1 MKQEIIVTNYSET
14 IKKTEAL
21 LLDNLRNNRN
31 DFLEIIRYP
40 EYQFNT
46 GLSFRML
53 NYYENESM
61 LKAKRNSKKGKR
73 RISFLDLHALKFL
86 IANRQKTSKLE
97 RLDFNN
103 LIEVVIP
110 ELSDGNIAPSTL
122 ETYLMVA
129 LVCLGIKDVYLETK
143 YTELFPNYSPYNLS
157 EVIRLSISNL
167 DLTLYRNQEFITN
180 VIYEVDRLRLS
191 LGLKVLSNENL
202 QEIGKAPFNTQVHRN
217 RALQAVPIFLK
228 SPLINEFKNHSYIY
242 RNDDGMVYGMEIK
255 FLGNEDFLAPE
266 DRTQFSLS
274 INEIIKKTK

>member
-1 MKQEIIVTNYSET
+1 
-14 IKKTEAL
+14 
-21 LLDNLRNNRN
+21 
-31 DFLEIIRYP
+31 
-40 EYQFNT
+40 
-46 GLSFRML
+46 
-53 NYYENESM
+53 
-61 LKAKRNSKKGKR
+61 
-73 RISFLDLHALKFL
+73 
-86 IANRQKTSKLE
+86 
-97 RLDFNN
+97 LDFNN

>member
-1 MKQEIIVTNYSET
+1 MEKEIIAVNSSE
-14 IKKTEAL
+14 ILKKTEAL
-21 LLDNLRNNRN
+21 LLDDLRNNYNDLLKLIRN
-31 DFLEIIRYP
+31 P

-61 LKAKRNSKKGKR
+61 LRAKRNSKQGKR
-73 RISFLDLHALKFL
+73 RISFFDLQALKFL
-86 IANRQKTSKLE
+86 ISNRQKTSKLE
-97 RLDFNN
+97 RLDFKE
-103 LIEVVIP
+103 LIDGVMP
-110 ELSDGNIAPSTL
+110 ELSDINIVPSKFEMHL
-122 ETYLMVA
+122 LVA
-129 LVCLGIKDVYLETK
+129 LVCLGIKDINLTTK
-143 YTELFPNYSPYNLS
+143 YTEVAPQIKPYNLS
-157 EVIRLSISNL
+157 EAIRDSISNL

-242 RNDDGMVYGMEIK
+242 RNDNGMVYGMEIK